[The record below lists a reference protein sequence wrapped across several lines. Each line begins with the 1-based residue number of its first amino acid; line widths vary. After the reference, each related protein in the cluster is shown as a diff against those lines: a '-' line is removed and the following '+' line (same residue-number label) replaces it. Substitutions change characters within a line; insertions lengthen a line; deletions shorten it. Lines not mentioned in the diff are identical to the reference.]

1 MAVSA
6 SGALGGAIDW
16 LDRGLGDRFTHA
28 LVAHHARRLQRAG
41 SDVLAAPAG
50 GWAADATPVRPGNR
64 LDVLIDGDEMF
75 ASLLADLDGARDH
88 VHITGW
94 FMTPDFVLRHGSAP
108 VVVRNLLAALAE
120 RLQLRVLLWAGS
132 PAPLFTPSRGD
143 VKQVA
148 GVMRAAAPGLQLAL
162 DRHERPLHCH
172 HEKLVVI
179 DDRVAY
185 VGGIDLTDLGG
196 DRLDSRRHPSR
207 AAVGWHDV
215 ATRIEGPGV
224 QDVARHFAGR
234 WAAVTGQPLADPAP
248 SQPAG
253 EVELQ
258 VVRTFPERMYG
269 PGQRGQFG
277 ILESYLRALRSAQR
291 FIYLESQYLWSPEIG
306 EVLAGKLRNPP
317 DDRFRIV
324 AVLPAHPRGGGDD
337 TRGLLGRLAQADA
350 GGGRVLATTLAARD
364 GRARDPIYVHAKVCV
379 VDDRWLTVG
388 SANLNEHSLFNDT
401 EMNVVTHDPA
411 VAAGTRLR
419 LWSEHLELPE
429 QELSGDP
436 CDLIDRVWR
445 PTAEQQLENVR
456 RGLPL
461 THRLVQLPHVSRRS
475 ARLLGPLQ
483 GFMVDG

>member
-1 MAVSA
+1 MAMSA
-6 SGALGGAIDW
+6 SGALSSAIDW
-16 LDRGLGDRFTHA
+16 IDRGVGDRFGNA
-28 LVAHHARRLQRAG
+28 MCEHHRRRLRRAG
-41 SDVLAAPAG
+41 SEVLNAPPG
-50 GWAADATPVRPGNR
+50 GWAKDAAEVRQGNR
-64 LDVLIDGDEMF
+64 LDVLIDGEEMF
-75 ASLLADLDGARDH
+75 ASLLADLDAARRQ

-94 FMTPDFVLRHGSAP
+94 CMTPDFVLRHGAAP

-120 RLQLRVLLWAGS
+120 RLDLRVLLWAGS

-143 VKQVA
+143 VKSVA
-148 GVMRAAAPGLQLAL
+148 QALRAAAPGLQLAL
-162 DRHERPLHCH
+162 DRHERPMHCH

-179 DDRVAY
+179 DDRIAY

-215 ATRIEGPGV
+215 ATRIEGPAV

-234 WAAVTGQPLADPAP
+234 WTAVTGRPLAEPEP
-248 SQPAG
+248 CPPAG

-258 VVRTFPERMYG
+258 IVRTFPERMYA

-306 EVLAGKLRNPP
+306 ELLAAKLRNPP

-324 AVLPAHPRGGGDD
+324 ALLPAHPRGGGDD
-337 TRGLLGRLAQADA
+337 TRGLLGRLAEADA
-350 GGGRVLATTLAARD
+350 GGGRLLATTLAARD

-411 VAAGTRLR
+411 LAANTRLR

-436 CDLIDRVWR
+436 CDLVDRIWR
-445 PTAEQQLENVR
+445 PIAEAQLENVR

-461 THRLVQLPHVSRRS
+461 SHRLVLLPHVSRRS

-483 GFMVDG
+483 GLMVDG

>member
-1 MAVSA
+1 M
-6 SGALGGAIDW
+6 
-16 LDRGLGDRFTHA
+16 
-28 LVAHHARRLQRAG
+28 
-41 SDVLAAPAG
+41 
-50 GWAADATPVRPGNR
+50 
-64 LDVLIDGDEMF
+64 
-75 ASLLADLDGARDH
+75 
-88 VHITGW
+88 
-94 FMTPDFVLRHGSAP
+94 
-108 VVVRNLLAALAE
+108 
-120 RLQLRVLLWAGS
+120 
-132 PAPLFTPSRGD
+132 
-143 VKQVA
+143 
-148 GVMRAAAPGLQLAL
+148 
-162 DRHERPLHCH
+162 HCH

-179 DDRVAY
+179 DDRIAY

-215 ATRIEGPGV
+215 ATRIEGPAV

-234 WAAVTGQPLADPAP
+234 WTAVTGRPLAEPEP
-248 SQPAG
+248 CPPAG

-258 VVRTFPERMYG
+258 IVRTFPERMYA

-306 EVLAGKLRNPP
+306 ELLAAKLRNPP

-324 AVLPAHPRGGGDD
+324 ALLPAHPRGGGDD
-337 TRGLLGRLAQADA
+337 TRGLLGRLAEADA
-350 GGGRVLATTLAARD
+350 GGGRLLATTLAARD

-411 VAAGTRLR
+411 LAANTRLR

-436 CDLIDRVWR
+436 CDLVDRIWR
-445 PTAEQQLENVR
+445 PIAEAQLENVR

-461 THRLVQLPHVSRRS
+461 SHRLVLLPHVSRRS

-483 GFMVDG
+483 GLMVDG